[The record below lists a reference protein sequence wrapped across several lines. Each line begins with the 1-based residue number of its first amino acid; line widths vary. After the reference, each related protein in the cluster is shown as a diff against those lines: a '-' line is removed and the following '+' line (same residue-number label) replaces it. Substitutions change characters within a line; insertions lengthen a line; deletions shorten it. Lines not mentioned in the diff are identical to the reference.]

1 MTTIEIINLIEANNV
16 DRHKKPQEALK
27 IEVIKM
33 AQSMNITFANEIIE
47 AELIELE
54 KLGKIK
60 IGRTLNDNYIKV
72 LNNELYRTN

>member
-16 DRHKKPQEALK
+16 DRHRKPQEALK

-72 LNNELYRTN
+72 LKNELHRTN